1 MEDQLALLGHQMHFL
16 FADLHVFGCVV
27 NLLSD
32 LLVSLVLIVNTDM
45 SKSLSEVLAASVL
58 LTNLKGLLVVSDVA
72 HQEGL

>member
-1 MEDQLALLGHQMHFL
+1 MKDQLALLGHQMHFL
-16 FADLHVFGCVV
+16 LADLHVFGCVV